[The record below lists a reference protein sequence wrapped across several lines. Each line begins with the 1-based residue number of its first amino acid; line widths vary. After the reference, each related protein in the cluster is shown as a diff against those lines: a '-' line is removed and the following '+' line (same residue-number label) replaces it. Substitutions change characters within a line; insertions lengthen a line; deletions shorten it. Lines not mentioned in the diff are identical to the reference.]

1 MSEVWTYKKI
11 MEVFRQ
17 DKEKLLSDN
26 EYRKTYVD
34 FVEKWLRIKSGSPLI
49 LKERDEW
56 DDEIAIVVFTLK
68 EIGEEEKF
76 KEWYD
81 FWRTIFGRDF
91 DVRFEEKRIIL
102 NWR

>member
-11 MEVFRQ
+11 FEVFRQ
-17 DKEKLLSDN
+17 DKERLLKDE
-26 EYRKTYVD
+26 EYKKTFVG
-34 FVEKWLRIKSGSPLI
+34 FVEKWLKIKSESPLI
-49 LKERDEW
+49 LKERDKW
-56 DDEIAIVVFTLK
+56 DDEIAVVVFMLK
-68 EIGEEEKF
+68 KIGEEEKF

-91 DVRFEEKRIIL
+91 DVIFEEKKIFL